1 MTRLERTTQF
11 YWQLAQL
18 ARHDT
23 FLDLVVRGLDGLAVV
38 ARTAPSHRLRRAAAA
53 HVGVAARAHRFLNAD
68 RLEQAAVALT
78 AAPSWPIPCRPA
90 PPFARKAGCPKG

>member
-68 RLEQAAVALT
+68 PAGAGGGGT
-78 AAPSWPIPCRPA
+78 DCRA
-90 PPFARKAGCPKG
+90 ELAGPLQVSSAIRA